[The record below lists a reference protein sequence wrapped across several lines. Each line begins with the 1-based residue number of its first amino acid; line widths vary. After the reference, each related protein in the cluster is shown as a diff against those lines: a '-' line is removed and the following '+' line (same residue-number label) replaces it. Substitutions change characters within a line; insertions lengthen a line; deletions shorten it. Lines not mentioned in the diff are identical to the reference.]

1 MGWNIVEI
9 TITVP
14 NTAAA
19 GVEVNNT
26 NKKVNF
32 ENCAPFTDC
41 ITETNNAQVYYAQK
55 IDLVMPMYNLIE
67 YSDAYLKTSG
77 SLWHGYRDEPA
88 LNPNAKIIISLL
100 ITIIVLHSN
109 LNSK

>member
-1 MGWNIVEI
+1 M
-9 TITVP
+9 
-14 NTAAA
+14 AAA

-55 IDLVMPMYNLIE
+55 VDLVMPMYNLIE
-67 YSDAYLKTSG
+67 YSDAYLKTSR

-88 LNPNAKIIISLL
+88 LNPNAKIIIFLL

>member
-1 MGWNIVEI
+1 MHMEQFSDCVTEI
-9 TITVP
+9 
-14 NTAAA
+14 
-19 GVEVNNT
+19 NNT
-26 NKKVNF
+26 
-32 ENCAPFTDC
+32 
-41 ITETNNAQVYYAQK
+41 QVGDAQK
-55 IDLVMPMYNLIE
+55 IDVVMPTYNLIE

-88 LNPNAKIIISLL
+88 LNPNAKIIIFLL

>member
-1 MGWNIVEI
+1 M
-9 TITVP
+9 
-14 NTAAA
+14 AAA

-55 IDLVMPMYNLIE
+55 IDLVMPMYDLIE

-77 SLWHGYRDEPA
+77 IQYYRDEPA
-88 LNPNAKIIISLL
+88 LDNNGSIIDFPDNIL
-100 ITIIVLHSN
+100 IIVLH
-109 LNSK
+109 LYLHKK